1 MIHRENKEF
10 FCYETYANQM
20 ACSQKFKQIEQVIM
34 YPEKK
39 AAVILFLSQLFKNI
53 ETETC
58 FSRNVKLAFLDFL
71 IIDSEIKSL
80 WLFFSEYIISCSIC
94 LNF

>member
-58 FSRNVKLAFLDFL
+58 FSRNVKLAFFR
-71 IIDSEIKSL
+71 
-80 WLFFSEYIISCSIC
+80 FFKFCKR
-94 LNF
+94 